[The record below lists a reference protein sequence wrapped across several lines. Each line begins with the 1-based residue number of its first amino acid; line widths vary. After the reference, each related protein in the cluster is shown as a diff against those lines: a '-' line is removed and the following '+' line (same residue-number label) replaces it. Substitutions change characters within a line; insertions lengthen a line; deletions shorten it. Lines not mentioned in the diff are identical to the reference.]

1 MNKKIEHL
9 GEKEFKELIKES
21 VGSVLTEI
29 GYRTAASPH
38 DANYNAGRSQE
49 TGGASNAVNKMNVA
63 DSLRLKSLNSAI
75 HSSSPNL
82 ELNFIERDK
91 ANQFYSVVLLFN
103 EIKYVDR
110 DRFVMSG
117 QLSICGRKPENGYI
131 EFNFKTQMFYRV
143 RFYTSGTV
151 RRIFPLRMDNN
162 YTSVF
167 KNFLL
172 YVTNFLYSEEDYE
185 NRVNTNRPTILKNER
200 QKRFTE

>member
-1 MNKKIEHL
+1 MNEKIEHL
-9 GEKEFKELIKES
+9 GE
-21 VGSVLTEI
+21 
-29 GYRTAASPH
+29 
-38 DANYNAGRSQE
+38 
-49 TGGASNAVNKMNVA
+49 NAVNKMNVD

-167 KNFLL
+167 KNFLSF
-172 YVTNFLYSEEDYE
+172 VTNFLYSEEDYE